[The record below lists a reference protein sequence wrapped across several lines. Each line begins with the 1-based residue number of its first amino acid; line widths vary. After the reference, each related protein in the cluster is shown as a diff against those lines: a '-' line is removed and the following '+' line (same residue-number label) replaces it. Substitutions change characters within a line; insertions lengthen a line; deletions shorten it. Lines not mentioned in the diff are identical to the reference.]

1 MEVKDVGKIMTL
13 VATVATIFSLN
24 NRQLTELKQFAQNN
38 MYTWIAERRRE
49 EEVEEMLRA
58 EARIISD

>member
-38 MYTWIAERRRE
+38 MYT
-49 EEVEEMLRA
+49 
-58 EARIISD
+58 

>member
-38 MYTWIAERRRE
+38 MYTWIVERRRE